1 MMILDMSVQIQYIT
15 QDQMAK
21 GLLYLEHCFKI
32 LSLGKHEYWA
42 GGCKDSVP
50 NNTAEFWVFLWI
62 EHVVLELHTEEKSQG
77 QRYE

>member
-32 LSLGKHEYWA
+32 LSLGKHEY
-42 GGCKDSVP
+42 
-50 NNTAEFWVFLWI
+50 
-62 EHVVLELHTEEKSQG
+62 
-77 QRYE
+77 